1 MAVSSDGKRRRLR
14 HLLKHDALRRVRWP
28 ILKRLGFHA
37 WGDER
42 SSVRGPGV
50 EYAESRE
57 YEFGEDARTIDWNLS
72 ARSDRIYVRESHPD
86 RGLDAWLIVDASASL
101 DWGTALML
109 KREAAFDM
117 ASAASSLIAR
127 HGSRVGAIVFD
138 ANVRRILPPV
148 AGRRGRLHL
157 VGSLDADLSSA
168 PTGAAT
174 ALAAALWQAVKVIRR
189 PGLLIVISDFLAA
202 GGWQRPMA
210 VLGHRH
216 AVPAP
221 AHRVPAPPLGRGQ
234 PPRRRA
240 PRVIIYQPA
249 FLLGLLAIPVL
260 LAGYVLAQRRRRA
273 YTLRFTNLELLRSVL
288 PRTPGIRRHVPPAMF
303 VLGGIALLSG
313 LTVPVLNLE
322 IARNNADVVLVMD
335 VSGSMQAAD
344 VAPTRLDAAK
354 NAASTL
360 IDQLP
365 GDDRI
370 ALISFSSTATL
381 QQGLTTDRQA
391 VKGAVSSL

>member
-1 MAVSSDGKRRRLR
+1 MAVSSDGKLRRLR

-109 KREAAFDM
+109 KREAAIDM

-216 AVPAP
+216 ELIAARVVDPTEMAVPDIGVVTFEDPETGRQLHVDTSDRRLRERFQLAAIEQSLRISTDLKR
-221 AHRVPAPPLGRGQ
+221 AHAVQFEITTAQ
-234 PPRRRA
+234 PFLPQLTEYLRRRSA
-240 PRVIIYQPA
+240 EVSRRGGAHPA
-249 FLLGLLAIPVL
+249 
-260 LAGYVLAQRRRRA
+260 
-273 YTLRFTNLELLRSVL
+273 
-288 PRTPGIRRHVPPAMF
+288 
-303 VLGGIALLSG
+303 
-313 LTVPVLNLE
+313 
-322 IARNNADVVLVMD
+322 
-335 VSGSMQAAD
+335 
-344 VAPTRLDAAK
+344 
-354 NAASTL
+354 
-360 IDQLP
+360 
-365 GDDRI
+365 
-370 ALISFSSTATL
+370 
-381 QQGLTTDRQA
+381 
-391 VKGAVSSL
+391 

>member
-1 MAVSSDGKRRRLR
+1 MAASSKKSPRRLPR
-14 HLLKHDALRRVRWP
+14 VLQDEALRRVRWP

-42 SSVRGPGV
+42 SVTRGPGV

-57 YEFGEDARTIDWNLS
+57 YEYGEDARTIDWNLS
-72 ARSDRIYVRESHPD
+72 ARSDRVFARESNPD

-101 DWGTALML
+101 DWRTALQL
-109 KREAAFDM
+109 KREAAIDM
-117 ASAASSLIAR
+117 ASAASTLIAR

-157 VGSLDADLSSA
+157 VGGLDADMSSA

-216 AVPAP
+216 ELVAARVTDPTELAVPDIGVVTFEDPETGRQLHVDTSDRRLRERFALAAAEQSLRISTDLKR
-221 AHRVPAPPLGRGQ
+221 AHAVQFQITTAQ
-234 PPRRRA
+234 PFLPQLTEYLRRRSA
-240 PRVIIYQPA
+240 EVSRRGGAHPA
-249 FLLGLLAIPVL
+249 
-260 LAGYVLAQRRRRA
+260 
-273 YTLRFTNLELLRSVL
+273 
-288 PRTPGIRRHVPPAMF
+288 
-303 VLGGIALLSG
+303 
-313 LTVPVLNLE
+313 
-322 IARNNADVVLVMD
+322 
-335 VSGSMQAAD
+335 
-344 VAPTRLDAAK
+344 
-354 NAASTL
+354 
-360 IDQLP
+360 
-365 GDDRI
+365 
-370 ALISFSSTATL
+370 
-381 QQGLTTDRQA
+381 
-391 VKGAVSSL
+391 

>member
-109 KREAAFDM
+109 KREAAIDM

-216 AVPAP
+216 ELVAARVVDPAEMSVPDIGVVTFEDPETGRQLHVDTSDRRLRERFQLAAIEQSLRISTDLKRAHAVQFQITTA
-221 AHRVPAPPLGRGQ
+221 Q
-234 PPRRRA
+234 PFLPQLTEYLRRRSA
-240 PRVIIYQPA
+240 EVSRRGGAHPA
-249 FLLGLLAIPVL
+249 
-260 LAGYVLAQRRRRA
+260 
-273 YTLRFTNLELLRSVL
+273 
-288 PRTPGIRRHVPPAMF
+288 
-303 VLGGIALLSG
+303 
-313 LTVPVLNLE
+313 
-322 IARNNADVVLVMD
+322 
-335 VSGSMQAAD
+335 
-344 VAPTRLDAAK
+344 
-354 NAASTL
+354 
-360 IDQLP
+360 
-365 GDDRI
+365 
-370 ALISFSSTATL
+370 
-381 QQGLTTDRQA
+381 
-391 VKGAVSSL
+391 

>member
-109 KREAAFDM
+109 KREAAIDM

-216 AVPAP
+216 ELVAARVVDPAEMSVPDIGVVTFEDPETGRQLHVDTSDRRLRERFQLAAIEQSLRISTDLKRAHAVQFEITTA
-221 AHRVPAPPLGRGQ
+221 Q
-234 PPRRRA
+234 PFLPQLTEYLRRRSA
-240 PRVIIYQPA
+240 EVSRRGGAHPA
-249 FLLGLLAIPVL
+249 
-260 LAGYVLAQRRRRA
+260 
-273 YTLRFTNLELLRSVL
+273 
-288 PRTPGIRRHVPPAMF
+288 
-303 VLGGIALLSG
+303 
-313 LTVPVLNLE
+313 
-322 IARNNADVVLVMD
+322 
-335 VSGSMQAAD
+335 
-344 VAPTRLDAAK
+344 
-354 NAASTL
+354 
-360 IDQLP
+360 
-365 GDDRI
+365 
-370 ALISFSSTATL
+370 
-381 QQGLTTDRQA
+381 
-391 VKGAVSSL
+391 

>member
-28 ILKRLGFHA
+28 LLKRLGFHA

-42 SSVRGPGV
+42 SNVRGPGV

-109 KREAAFDM
+109 KREAAIDM

-216 AVPAP
+216 ELVAARVVDPTEMAVPDIGVVTFEDPETGRQLHVDTSDRRLRERFQLAAIEQSLRISTDLKR
-221 AHRVPAPPLGRGQ
+221 AHAVQFQITTAQ
-234 PPRRRA
+234 PSLPQLTEYLRRRSA
-240 PRVIIYQPA
+240 EVSRRGGAYPA
-249 FLLGLLAIPVL
+249 
-260 LAGYVLAQRRRRA
+260 
-273 YTLRFTNLELLRSVL
+273 
-288 PRTPGIRRHVPPAMF
+288 
-303 VLGGIALLSG
+303 
-313 LTVPVLNLE
+313 
-322 IARNNADVVLVMD
+322 
-335 VSGSMQAAD
+335 
-344 VAPTRLDAAK
+344 
-354 NAASTL
+354 
-360 IDQLP
+360 
-365 GDDRI
+365 
-370 ALISFSSTATL
+370 
-381 QQGLTTDRQA
+381 
-391 VKGAVSSL
+391 

>member
-109 KREAAFDM
+109 KREAAIDM

-216 AVPAP
+216 ELIAARVVDPTEMAVPDIGVVTFEDPETGRQLHVDTSDRRLRERFQLAAIEQSLRISTDLKR
-221 AHRVPAPPLGRGQ
+221 AHAVQFQITTAQ
-234 PPRRRA
+234 PFLPQLTEYLRRRSA
-240 PRVIIYQPA
+240 EVSRRGGAHPA
-249 FLLGLLAIPVL
+249 
-260 LAGYVLAQRRRRA
+260 
-273 YTLRFTNLELLRSVL
+273 
-288 PRTPGIRRHVPPAMF
+288 
-303 VLGGIALLSG
+303 
-313 LTVPVLNLE
+313 
-322 IARNNADVVLVMD
+322 
-335 VSGSMQAAD
+335 
-344 VAPTRLDAAK
+344 
-354 NAASTL
+354 
-360 IDQLP
+360 
-365 GDDRI
+365 
-370 ALISFSSTATL
+370 
-381 QQGLTTDRQA
+381 
-391 VKGAVSSL
+391 

>member
-109 KREAAFDM
+109 KREAAIDM

-202 GGWQRPMA
+202 GGWRRPMA

-216 AVPAP
+216 ELVGARVFDPTEMSVPDIGVVTFEDPETGRQLHVDTSDRRLRERFQLAAIEQSLRISTDLKRAHAVQFQITTA
-221 AHRVPAPPLGRGQ
+221 Q
-234 PPRRRA
+234 PFLPQLTEYLRRRSA
-240 PRVIIYQPA
+240 EVNRRGGAHPA
-249 FLLGLLAIPVL
+249 
-260 LAGYVLAQRRRRA
+260 
-273 YTLRFTNLELLRSVL
+273 
-288 PRTPGIRRHVPPAMF
+288 
-303 VLGGIALLSG
+303 
-313 LTVPVLNLE
+313 
-322 IARNNADVVLVMD
+322 
-335 VSGSMQAAD
+335 
-344 VAPTRLDAAK
+344 
-354 NAASTL
+354 
-360 IDQLP
+360 
-365 GDDRI
+365 
-370 ALISFSSTATL
+370 
-381 QQGLTTDRQA
+381 
-391 VKGAVSSL
+391 

>member
-109 KREAAFDM
+109 KREAAIDM

-216 AVPAP
+216 ELVAARVVDPTEMAVPDIGVVTFEDPETGRQLHVDTSDRRLRERFQLAAIEQSLRISTDLKR
-221 AHRVPAPPLGRGQ
+221 AHAVQFQITTAQ
-234 PPRRRA
+234 PFLPQLTEYLRRRSA
-240 PRVIIYQPA
+240 EVSRRGGAHPA
-249 FLLGLLAIPVL
+249 
-260 LAGYVLAQRRRRA
+260 
-273 YTLRFTNLELLRSVL
+273 
-288 PRTPGIRRHVPPAMF
+288 
-303 VLGGIALLSG
+303 
-313 LTVPVLNLE
+313 
-322 IARNNADVVLVMD
+322 
-335 VSGSMQAAD
+335 
-344 VAPTRLDAAK
+344 
-354 NAASTL
+354 
-360 IDQLP
+360 
-365 GDDRI
+365 
-370 ALISFSSTATL
+370 
-381 QQGLTTDRQA
+381 
-391 VKGAVSSL
+391 